1 MKLRTNGLP
10 DMRFRE
16 SRQWATK
23 QRKELI
29 KACMLAVLLAF
40 LIACAG
46 VTFLTRP
53 KTFSEPIFDIKQDY
67 IDTQYPENFYEH
79 VEPVAEPISERN
91 CYQNIDKIRC
101 IGEDLGYGN
110 DVIKTMIRIARSE
123 SNFRSEAK
131 NPNSTASGIFQ
142 IIYGTWNSNKCQGN
156 AFDAEDNI
164 NCAYRL
170 YDSRGFQP
178 WASSASSWLAK
189 K

>member
-131 NPNSTASGIFQ
+131 NGSSTASGIFQ
-142 IIYGTWNSNKCQGN
+142 FLDSSWKYYKCSGDKLN
-156 AFDAEDNI
+156 AEDSI
-164 NCAYRL
+164 NCAYRA
-170 YDSRGFQP
+170 YSKDGFRP
-178 WASSASSWLAK
+178 WASSSSKWL
-189 K
+189 